1 MAAEASPDA
10 QVPVF
15 LALCK
20 LGVIYF
26 LQCVREINVS
36 NAELKGKITNV
47 FSIFKG
53 SLSCNLTYVDVL
65 HEP

>member
-20 LGVIYF
+20 LGVIYS
-26 LQCVREINVS
+26 LQYVREINVS
-36 NAELKGKITNV
+36 NTELKGKNNNKYV
-47 FSIFKG
+47 FRF
-53 SLSCNLTYVDVL
+53 
-65 HEP
+65 

>member
-20 LGVIYF
+20 LGVIYAV
-26 LQCVREINVS
+26 QYIGEMNVS
-36 NAELKGKITNV
+36 RIKKKNV
-47 FSIFKG
+47 YSSIFFKKTRY
-53 SLSCNLTYVDVL
+53 LI
-65 HEP
+65 

>member
-20 LGVIYF
+20 LGVIYS
-26 LQCVREINVS
+26 LQYVREINVS
-36 NAELKGKITNV
+36 NAALKGKRANV
-47 FSIFKG
+47 FSVFKR
-53 SLSCNLTYVDVL
+53 SLSCNLT
-65 HEP
+65 

>member
-20 LGVIYF
+20 LGALYA
-26 LQCVREINVS
+26 LQHVQDLNVS
-36 NAELKGKITNV
+36 RMLEERR
-47 FSIFKG
+47 FP
-53 SLSCNLTYVDVL
+53 CM
-65 HEP
+65 

>member
-20 LGVIYF
+20 LGVIYAV
-26 LQCVREINVS
+26 QYIREMNVS
-36 NAELKGKITNV
+36 RIKKKCLQLNLLQKDPI
-47 FSIFKG
+47 SY
-53 SLSCNLTYVDVL
+53 LSRNLM
-65 HEP
+65 

>member
-20 LGVIYF
+20 LGVIYSV
-26 LQCVREINVS
+26 QYVREINVS
-36 NAELKGKITNV
+36 TVELKGGKNV
-47 FSIFKG
+47 FGTQSFKNRA
-53 SLSCNLTYVDVL
+53 LIL
-65 HEP
+65 

>member
-20 LGVIYF
+20 LGVIYSV
-26 LQCVREINVS
+26 QYVREINVS
-36 NAELKGKITNV
+36 TVELKGGKNV
-47 FSIFKG
+47 WNSIF
-53 SLSCNLTYVDVL
+53 
-65 HEP
+65 